1 VILLQQFLL
10 GFTLM
15 FKIITSILRKN
26 QPHPEAKWNYVKSNL
41 FILILTNQGDKNL
54 VINSDMSLKDVSN
67 EISRWRY
74 QNLKLS
80 NPEEFE
86 KSIDLLCIFDEC
98 YCRYEKTKSEIWKFY
113 WSEIEKKK
121 GMKSYHSNG
130 RSRHIT
136 YEEYYQKLS
145 PELRVRV
152 LELEKLSDKELIEYV
167 MKIIA

>member
-1 VILLQQFLL
+1 
-10 GFTLM
+10 M
-15 FKIITSILRKN
+15 FKLITSFFRKI
-26 QPHPEAKWNYVKSNL
+26 QPQPEGKWNYGKTNL

-54 VINSDMSLKDVSN
+54 LLNSGMTIKQASD
-67 EISRWRY
+67 EISRWRH

-80 NPEEFE
+80 NPEEYE
-86 KSIDLLCIFDEC
+86 KSIDLLCMFDEC
-98 YCRYEKTKSEIWKFY
+98 YSRLERTKSEILKFY
-113 WSEIEKKK
+113 WSEKEKNK

-145 PELRVRV
+145 PDLRVRV